1 MNQENLPAGRRA
13 LAEVHK
19 QFQSWRRSRK
29 RGSRIPQRLWQAAA
43 ELSEQHSISEIA
55 LTLGLDHMRL
65 KQRVASLLAPKVS
78 AYGAGAKKLQPGS
91 GFVEVG
97 MVPGGST
104 GECSVEAE
112 DGMGKKLKMHLIG
125 ASCAEAVEIAKA
137 LWGTGR

>member
-1 MNQENLPAGRRA
+1 MNQENLPAERPT
-13 LAEVHK
+13 LTEVQK
-19 QFQSWRRSRK
+19 QFRSWRSSRR

-43 ELSEQHSISEIA
+43 ELSEQHTLSDIA
-55 LTLGLDHMRL
+55 LTLGLDYTRL
-65 KQRVASLLAPKVS
+65 QQRVASLSARRVS
-78 AYGAGAKKLQPGS
+78 AYGAGAEELRPGV

-97 MVPGGST
+97 MVPGRST

-112 DGMGKKLKMHLIG
+112 DGRGKKLKMHLKG